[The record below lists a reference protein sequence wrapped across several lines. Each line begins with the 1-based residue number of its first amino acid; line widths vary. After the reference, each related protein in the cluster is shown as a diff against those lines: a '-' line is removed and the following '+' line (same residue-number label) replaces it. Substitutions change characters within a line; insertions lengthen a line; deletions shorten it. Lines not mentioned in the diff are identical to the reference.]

1 MLDGRIKR
9 SRSLLLISLLAAA
22 SCLAVSATAQN
33 KVVMEQRPAGEQ
45 TGLAAAP
52 AKEPLSVVPKA
63 EAPPQSAAPASLAG
77 QTEEVTLSFLN
88 REHFRALEVTA
99 TGYYAGPESTGK
111 SPGHPEYGITY
122 SGVKVRKG
130 LFSTIAADTRVFP
143 LGTILNIPGYG
154 FGVVSD
160 TGNAIKGNKIDLY
173 FETKQQVYDLWGKKK
188 LKVSVLRQGEGKV
201 TEAMLDEL
209 NGVIETGAAQAGA
222 VLD

>member
-1 MLDGRIKR
+1 
-9 SRSLLLISLLAAA
+9 LAK
-22 SCLAVSATAQN
+22 Q
-33 KVVMEQRPAGEQ
+33 
-45 TGLAAAP
+45 
-52 AKEPLSVVPKA
+52 A
-63 EAPPQSAAPASLAG
+63 EASEAA
-77 QTEEVTLSFLN
+77 LSFLN
-88 REHFRALEVTA
+88 RDHFRALEVTA

-143 LGTILNIPGYG
+143 LGTILYIPGYG

-188 LKVSVLRQGEGKV
+188 VKVSVLRRGDGKV
-201 TEAMLDEL
+201 TEDMLDEL
-209 NGVIETGAAQAGA
+209 NAIADTGATRADAT
-222 VLD
+222 VD